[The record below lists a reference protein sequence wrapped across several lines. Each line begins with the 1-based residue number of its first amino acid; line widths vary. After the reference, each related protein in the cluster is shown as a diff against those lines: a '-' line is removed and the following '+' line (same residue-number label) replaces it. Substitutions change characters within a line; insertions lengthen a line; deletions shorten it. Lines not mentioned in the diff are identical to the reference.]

1 MTSITLAEIWR
12 HPIKGIGAEP
22 LDKVRLFAGGPMPF
36 DRAFAVLT
44 GKSEDTGAWQKCKNF
59 ARGCFGAELMAVTAQ
74 TNSDMIT
81 LRHPKCADLTLNP
94 LTDGAK
100 LVDWIRPLYPSERPQ
115 PHTLITAPKGG
126 MADASFSAVAILG
139 RSSLAALG
147 DTLNQELD
155 VRRFRGNLWID
166 GSAPFEELNWVGRE
180 LKIGTVRLKVIDRIA
195 RCRAT
200 ETNPDTGVRDAETL
214 KALRTH
220 WGHTDFGIRA
230 EILTDGEI
238 KRGDSLEVL

>member
-1 MTSITLAEIWR
+1 MKSITLAEIWR

-44 GKSEDTGAWQKCKNF
+44 GESQDTGEWQKCRNF
-59 ARGCFGAELMAVTAQ
+59 ARGCFGPELMAITAS
-74 TNSDMIT
+74 TDGDLIT

-94 LTDGAK
+94 QTDSAQ
-100 LVDWIRPLYPSERPQ
+100 LVDWLKPIYPSERPQ

-126 MADASFSAVAILG
+126 IADASFSAVAILG

-147 DTLNQELD
+147 ETLGQNLD

-166 GSAPFEELNWVGRE
+166 GSAPFEELDWVGRE
-180 LKIGTVRLKVIDRIA
+180 LKIGAVHLKVVDRIA

-200 ETNPDTGVRDAETL
+200 ETNPETGVRDAGTL

-220 WGHTDFGIRA
+220 WGHTNFGIRA

-238 KRGDSLEVL
+238 KRSDRLEVL